1 MNFSRKGA
9 KAQSATAFLKVF
21 FAPLR
26 LCPRKLFLTC
36 VLILLPFTA
45 AFSQQQ
51 LTVSERRGKEIYLR
65 GTSPS
70 GNAITGWMGEL
81 SVPASNLNCSG
92 CHGLRGEG
100 KTESGITAGNLT
112 WPNLTKP
119 YGHTHPTGR
128 QHKPFNESSFI
139 RAVVNGVDSNG
150 NNLLVAM
157 PRYKISAEDMAD
169 LIAYLK
175 RIDSDLD
182 PGVTD
187 SSIRIGMV
195 SPSEGVLADV
205 AGAMKDV
212 LSAYFDNINNGGGI
226 FNRKIELRVT
236 RDEQVFAFV
245 GGLSAGA
252 DTQLAAL
259 ARNEEIPF
267 IGPSTLLPHVETPV
281 NRYLFYLLPGVE
293 EQAISLVNFANAQPE
308 LQNASVAIIH
318 NGNALGVA
326 AAKAAEQQAK
336 KIGLKQVQTTGIND
350 LKNSGA
356 KAVFFFGT
364 GKEQS
369 DLLREAEAAN
379 WRPYFFFLGVLTG
392 KDLQTSSLND
402 KIFIAFPTLPSDI
415 TSEGMAEFRALH
427 EKYKFA
433 PRHTASQLAAF
444 AAAKV
449 FVAALT
455 RAGKDLSRETLITAL
470 ESLYDYE
477 TGITPR
483 ITFGPNKRIGAA
495 GAHVIRIDLAEKEF
509 ARVSSWIKAY

>member
-1 MNFSRKGA
+1 
-9 KAQSATAFLKVF
+9 
-21 FAPLR
+21 
-26 LCPRKLFLTC
+26 
-36 VLILLPFTA
+36 
-45 AFSQQQ
+45 
-51 LTVSERRGKEIYLR
+51 
-65 GTSPS
+65 
-70 GNAITGWMGEL
+70 MGEL

-92 CHGLRGEG
+92 CHGMRGEG

-128 QHKPFNESSFI
+128 QHGPFNESSLI
-139 RAVVNGVDSNG
+139 RAVVNGIDSNG

-157 PRYKISAEDMAD
+157 PRYKISAQDMAD

-182 PGVTD
+182 PGLTD
-187 SSIRIGMV
+187 SSVRIGLV
-195 SPSEGVLADV
+195 VPSEGALAD
-205 AGAMKDV
+205 AGAAMKDV
-212 LSAYFDNINNGGGI
+212 LSAYFDDLNNRGGI
-226 FNRKIELRVT
+226 FNRKIDLRVANAGAVQDFV
-236 RDEQVFAFV
+236 REEQVFAFV

-252 DTQLAAL
+252 DTQLATL

-293 EQAISLVNFANAQPE
+293 EQARSLVNFANTQPE

-336 KIGLKQVQTTGIND
+336 KLGFKLVQTPD
-350 LKNSGA
+350 A
-356 KAVFFFGT
+356 KAVFFFGA

-379 WRPYFFFLGVLTG
+379 RRPYFFFLGALTG
-392 KDLQTSSLND
+392 KELPTPTFND
-402 KIFIAFPTLPSDI
+402 KVFIAFPTLPSDI
-415 TSEGMAEFRALH
+415 TSDGMAEFRALH

-470 ESLYDYE
+470 ESLYDYD

-495 GAHVIRIDLAEKEF
+495 GAHVVRLDLAEKNF
-509 ARVSSWIKAY
+509 PTASSWINAY

>member
-1 MNFSRKGA
+1 MNHFFSCTLA
-9 KAQSATAFLKVF
+9 L
-21 FAPLR
+21 LL
-26 LCPRKLFLTC
+26 LCT
-36 VLILLPFTA
+36 V

-51 LTVSERRGKEIYLR
+51 QSEGRGLTASERRGKEIYLR

-70 GNAITGWMGEL
+70 GNAITAWMGEL
-81 SVPASNLNCSG
+81 AVPATNLNCSG
-92 CHGLRGEG
+92 CHGMRGEG

-128 QHKPFNESSFI
+128 RHGPFNESSII

-150 NNLLVAM
+150 NDLLIAM
-157 PRYKISAEDMAD
+157 PRYKLSAADMAD

-182 PGVTD
+182 PGLTD
-187 SSIRIGMV
+187 SSVKIGLIL
-195 SPSEGVLADV
+195 PSEGALAETG
-205 AGAMKDV
+205 AAMKDV
-212 LSAYFDNINNGGGI
+212 LSAYFDDLNNRGGI
-226 FNRKIELRVT
+226 FSRTVDLRFTSVGAAQNFA
-236 RDEQVFAFV
+236 RDEQIFAFV

-252 DTQLAAL
+252 DTQLATL

-293 EQAISLVNFANAQPE
+293 EQAISLVNYAAAQPE
-308 LQNASVAIIH
+308 LQNASIAIAH
-318 NGNALGVA
+318 NGNPLGVA
-326 AAKAAEQQAK
+326 AAKAAEQQVK
-336 KIGLKQVQTTGIND
+336 KIGLKQVPTPDIND

-364 GKEQS
+364 GKEQT

-379 WRPYFFFLGVLTG
+379 WHPYIFFLGVLTG
-392 KDLQTSSLND
+392 KELPTTTFND

-415 TSEGMAEFRALH
+415 TSEGMTEFRALH

-455 RAGKDLSRETLITAL
+455 RAGKDLSREKLITAL
-470 ESLYDYE
+470 EGLYDYE

-483 ITFGPNKRIGAA
+483 ITFGPNKRVGAA
-495 GAHVIRIDLAEKEF
+495 GAHIIRIDLAEKEF
-509 ARVSSWIKAY
+509 STVSSWIKAY